1 MVDFASA
8 SATELLGILDSY
20 PWFTAARAAL
30 CLRTM
35 QEAGA
40 EAAEGVIRD
49 ALPYLPAGSLPVVQF
64 MALGREDSFKDASL
78 AAEANAA
85 PRERRVM
92 VAGMDYFSKEEYES
106 ARFDI
111 DARLSQIAV
120 VDYST
125 APAEPAPRR
134 EEEQYDFVTETLA
147 QIYAEQGYTDKAI
160 EIYTKLSLQSP
171 EKNVYFASLIDKLK
185 N

>member
-1 MVDFASA
+1 MVDFANA

-49 ALPYLPAGSLPVVQF
+49 SLPYLPSGSFPVMQF
-64 MALGREDSFKDASL
+64 IALSCEDDFKDASL
-78 AAEANAA
+78 AAIAATA
-85 PRERRVM
+85 PRERRVA

-106 ARFDI
+106 AKFDI
-111 DARLSQIAV
+111 DARLSQIAI
-120 VDYST
+120 VDYSS
-125 APAEPAPRR
+125 APAEPAPKR
-134 EEEQYDFVTETLA
+134 EEEQYEFVTETLA
-147 QIYAEQGYTDKAI
+147 QIYADQGYTDKAI